1 MYFLYDLESL
11 TENDALFENYN
22 KNLSLMKNYEE
33 PFIFNNSINL
43 DLDENENQDD
53 NYGIEPPS
61 FYLDNFGK
69 VKNKYNIERTT
80 SFETQKLIK
89 EPNFYC
95 FDVIKNILNEI
106 YKDKFS
112 IVIENKFIIN
122 NEIKEE
128 EEYLSL
134 SRKRKRENDTNNKKM
149 LIEIGEDKGNKRGRK
164 TKNIEKKREVHTRMF
179 SDNIIK
185 KIKAYIFKYPIEFL
199 NNLINTLNLE
209 NKFKILK
216 LDYKYINHLKREV
229 NLDYLGMPLKDLFSK
244 DISGKYNKL
253 EPNINKI
260 NIERLLSNQTDETIK
275 FVFNISFGNWLDLFT
290 YKKTIK
296 ELINEYDPYDYKK
309 IDYQK
314 IKDNFIGIDV
324 LLNKIKKEDP
334 NYFSLFIFYLY
345 NYERWFFI
353 KKGRNKKEK

>member
-11 TENDALFENYN
+11 TENDPLFENYN

-69 VKNKYNIERTT
+69 VKNIYNIERTT

-95 FDVIKNILNEI
+95 FDEIKKILNEI
-106 YKDKFS
+106 YKEKFS

-164 TKNIEKKREVHTRMF
+164 TKNIEKKREVHTRMS

-209 NKFKILK
+209 NKFEILK

-253 EPNINKI
+253 KHNINKI
-260 NIERLLSNQTDETIK
+260 
-275 FVFNISFGNWLDLFT
+275 NISFGNWLDLFT

-296 ELINEYDPYDYKK
+296 ELINEYDPYNFKK
-309 IDYQK
+309 IDDQK
-314 IKDNFIGIDV
+314 IEDNFIGIDA
-324 LLNKIKKEDP
+324 LLNEIKKENP
-334 NYFSLFIFYLY
+334 YFSLFIFYLY